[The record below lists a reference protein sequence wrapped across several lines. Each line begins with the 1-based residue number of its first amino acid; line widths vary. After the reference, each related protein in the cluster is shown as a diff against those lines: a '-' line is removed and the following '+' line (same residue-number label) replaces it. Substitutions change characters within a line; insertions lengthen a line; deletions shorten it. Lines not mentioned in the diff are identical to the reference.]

1 MSRSKERWHPDNG
14 ISLLKQQ
21 PGAEAKN
28 STGTSRYESGDTSG
42 ARCVEQVVPK
52 KRQKLQNNNLY
63 KIYKYRLFFVEQMD
77 GYG

>member
-28 STGTSRYESGDTSG
+28 STGTSRYERRDTSG
-42 ARCVEQVVPK
+42 ARCVEQVVPR
-52 KRQKLQNNNLY
+52 KRQK
-63 KIYKYRLFFVEQMD
+63 
-77 GYG
+77 